1 MWENVVR
8 IKSIMQTILEYDLVG
23 LWSPPSLSGSRVCLT
38 LPNGNLWS
46 SGPSFLSSSNSW
58 QHQFNLS
65 VFSFLFDRSGM
76 NTMRSLSIASFFSIL
91 VLKFIHVVA
100 CVRASLVFKA
110 ETLSFA
116 CTYHTWFSH
125 QSFYGCLCLKNKTQI
140 LKSNYVVAGCYKVV
154 IGPSGKSQVFGI
166 TV

>member
-1 MWENVVR
+1 
-8 IKSIMQTILEYDLVG
+8 
-23 LWSPPSLSGSRVCLT
+23 
-38 LPNGNLWS
+38 
-46 SGPSFLSSSNSW
+46 
-58 QHQFNLS
+58 
-65 VFSFLFDRSGM
+65 M
-76 NTMRSLSIASFFSIL
+76 NTMRSLSIASFFSVL

-100 CVRASLVFKA
+100 CIRASFLFKA

-125 QSFYGCLCLKNKTQI
+125 QSFYGCLKNKTQT
-140 LKSNYVVAGCYKVV
+140 LKSNYVEAGCHKVV